1 MTPVAPWAGA
11 GLPGT
16 AGGVGGPAVG
26 SVLNDQTA
34 PVVVPLL
41 FFATICQKYVV
52 PPISVGGAYQKSVV
66 FVTTAGGGF
75 VAPNRT
81 SYDVAPA
88 DFQLSVGVTV
98 TQVAPLGGFGEFGA
112 AGPDGGGPAARVV
125 NDQIGLAVEPAPFFA
140 TTCQKSVRLLAS
152 VGGVYDVLDCPV
164 DTCGG
169 GLLVPNFTS

>member
-1 MTPVAPWAGA
+1 M
-11 GLPGT
+11 
-16 AGGVGGPAVG
+16 
-26 SVLNDQTA
+26 LNDQTA

-52 PPISVGGAYQKSVV
+52 PPVSAGGAYQKSVV

-75 VAPNRT
+75 VVPSRT

-98 TQVAPLGGFGEFGA
+98 THVVPLGGFGEFGT
-112 AGPDGGGPAARVV
+112 AGPDGGGPAAWVV
-125 NDQIGLAVEPAPFFA
+125 NDQIAPAVDPLLFFP
-140 TTCQKSVRLLAS
+140 TTCQKYVLLLAS
-152 VGGVYDVLDCPV
+152 VDGVYDALACPV
-164 DTCGG
+164 ETCGG